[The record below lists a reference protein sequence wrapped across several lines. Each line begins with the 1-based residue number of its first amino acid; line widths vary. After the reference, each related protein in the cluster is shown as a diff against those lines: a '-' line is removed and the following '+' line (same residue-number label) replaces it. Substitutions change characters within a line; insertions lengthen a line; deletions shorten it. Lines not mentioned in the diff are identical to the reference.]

1 VAPLGRRRA
10 PHGRPL
16 TARRACATTPPKHT
30 GSDLPCRTGS
40 SWQRRGPMG
49 PLGGRGR
56 ATVAAFASG
65 TWICEALLRS
75 VIEDPVVRWAMACG
89 VGAAL
94 SALAAPCGVTGSL
107 PAAPHRPQTGPART
121 WRRRPPR
128 ERARWPS
135 AAATGVTSP
144 PVRHL
149 PGSCRRPLRILQH
162 RPLPGLRRLRPLQPR
177 PVSSPSPSQATTTAA
192 SPPVTPPAGHRGD
205 ASVPQ
210 APTWAAAGA

>member
-30 GSDLPCRTGS
+30 GSELPCRTGS

-75 VIEDPVVRWAMACG
+75 LIEDPVVRWAMACG

-107 PAAPHRPQTGPART
+107 PAAPPPATDRPGTDLASAAASGAGSVAIGGCDRGDISTSAASPGLLSPPSPDPPAPPPSGP
-121 WRRRPPR
+121 P
-128 ERARWPS
+128 PS
-135 AAATGVTSP
+135 AAAATASGEQSIAIAGDNHGRLATGDTS
-144 PVRHL
+144 
-149 PGSCRRPLRILQH
+149 G
-162 RPLPGLRRLRPLQPR
+162 GAPR
-177 PVSSPSPSQATTTAA
+177 
-192 SPPVTPPAGHRGD
+192 
-205 ASVPQ
+205 
-210 APTWAAAGA
+210 